1 MSHSQTVRL
10 KSCTMEVEYTYDDD
24 TVEIESITPIEG
36 DTVLDILDQGITIED
51 IQNHLIENHVELDRF
66 EE

>member
-10 KSCTMEVEYTYDDD
+10 KSCTMEVEYTYDD
-24 TVEIESITPIEG
+24 TVEIESITPMEG
-36 DTVLDILDQGITIED
+36 DTVLDILNQGITIED
-51 IQNHLIENHVELDRF
+51 IKTHISENHVEPDRF